1 MKPAKPV
8 HHPYKLGK
16 AKFAIE
22 QWCTIEKA
30 IKIHDIAEAAR
41 HYAKVRDL
49 GLEAINNAAE
59 LKIWAERKTGEF
71 SRGLPVTYSRHDG
84 EQTKTQPLK
93 KAGVN
98 PHHANRFEAIAD
110 IPQQVKGCPGRETE
124 KGVKKPASLEDLGA
138 KLILHKIF
146 DSTLSF
152 VSINLAW
159 PNIKLRWSVYQRRVC
174 LRLFGL

>member
-1 MKPAKPV
+1 
-8 HHPYKLGK
+8 
-16 AKFAIE
+16 
-22 QWCTIEKA
+22 
-30 IKIHDIAEAAR
+30 
-41 HYAKVRDL
+41 
-49 GLEAINNAAE
+49 
-59 LKIWAERKTGEF
+59 LKIWAGRKTGEF

-84 EQTKTQPLK
+84 EQTKTQPLKKAGVNPSPANRYEAIANVPEAIANVPEVERKEHRFGQAPHDAEPTKTQPLK